1 MVVSDCQAYK
11 AVKTVLLSFSIPH
24 ISTTFVEISLFQV
37 ILATSAMTI
46 SVMTFPKCSAW
57 IVLSISSSWIC
68 RACLLPQA

>member
-11 AVKTVLLSFSIPH
+11 AVKTVLLSIPH
-24 ISTTFVEISLFQV
+24 ISTPFVEISLFQV